1 MSMGKPFDPH
11 DRAKRELALR
21 AKNLLRD
28 RGTDTAP
35 SRGTTRPS
43 RTADAGRVFAH
54 TGGLGNQLTV
64 RFRMIDERGQ
74 PYKLVY
80 SEGPDGH
87 PTACFADLLYLAVEE
102 LRQHQILD
110 DLANA

>member
-1 MSMGKPFDPH
+1 M
-11 DRAKRELALR
+11 
-21 AKNLLRD
+21 
-28 RGTDTAP
+28 
-35 SRGTTRPS
+35 RGTTIMS
-43 RTADAGRVFAH
+43 RQADAGRVFVHA
-54 TGGLGNQLTV
+54 GGVGDQLTV
-64 RFRMIDERGQ
+64 RFRAIDERGQ

-80 SEGPDGH
+80 SETADGH